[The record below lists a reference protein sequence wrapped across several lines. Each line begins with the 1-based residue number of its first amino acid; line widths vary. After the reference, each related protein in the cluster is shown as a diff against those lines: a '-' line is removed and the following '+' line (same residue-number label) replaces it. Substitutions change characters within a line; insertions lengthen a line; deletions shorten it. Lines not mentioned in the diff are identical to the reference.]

1 MRAGCRAD
9 GALTPLRRCDL
20 GGCAGGWRR
29 QTGGSGISIASSQ
42 QSRRWRIVLQASG
55 RRSSA
60 NPRFCHL
67 RGRAQ
72 SRLAAAQPKAAV
84 SQTACSLGAEPPAE
98 AADRPVLGAE
108 WRCTSIPRRLR
119 PARRDRFWLL
129 FAGGERH
136 ARDVE
141 SEEEITSDDEEEA
154 PVAASAE
161 EDGSFNPQY
170 VLDQVELVLQK
181 IVMPAATS
189 AR

>member
-29 QTGGSGISIASSQ
+29 QTGGSGISTASSE

-108 WRCTSIPRRLR
+108 RRGTSIPRRLR
-119 PARRDRFWLL
+119 PARRCFPAKRE
-129 FAGGERH
+129 ERKASRDTGRRRCAPKL
-136 ARDVE
+136 ARLPRGNSRMARRMAMTARAE
-141 SEEEITSDDEEEA
+141 NEA
-154 PVAASAE
+154 VVAE
-161 EDGSFNPQY
+161 
-170 VLDQVELVLQK
+170 
-181 IVMPAATS
+181 
-189 AR
+189 

>member
-1 MRAGCRAD
+1 VDGRVRRAPCPARRCPGAACMVNLVITPSQLQGKCSDSGLKHFFTEQAVRAGCRAD

-98 AADRPVLGAE
+98 AADRPVLGAGMKTLAE
-108 WRCTSIPRRLR
+108 G
-119 PARRDRFWLL
+119 DRWL
-129 FAGGERH
+129 
-136 ARDVE
+136 
-141 SEEEITSDDEEEA
+141 
-154 PVAASAE
+154 
-161 EDGSFNPQY
+161 
-170 VLDQVELVLQK
+170 
-181 IVMPAATS
+181 
-189 AR
+189 

>member
-108 WRCTSIPRRLR
+108 RRYTSIPRRLR
-119 PARRDRFWLL
+119 PARRLLFAGFWLL

-136 ARDVE
+136 ARGRGDACGGRQVALA
-141 SEEEITSDDEEEA
+141 TVLTLPTY
-154 PVAASAE
+154 PVCDRST
-161 EDGSFNPQY
+161 
-170 VLDQVELVLQK
+170 
-181 IVMPAATS
+181 IV
-189 AR
+189 